1 MNIKSRFKI
10 TCLFFLIFFVA
21 SPVCASDKKD
31 KEKLDRIWARI
42 DEMKTEI
49 VMIEQQMQSLHD
61 AISKAGGEQRTLI
74 TQMIRNLSAIR
85 RGQLTVSAYNNDA
98 ATQVASMGERI
109 TEANERLERLS
120 EQFAALKKVIEDS
133 QNQPAFAQITPGS
146 PEQLFA
152 VAYSDYSRGNDALA
166 LSEFQQYVETYPD
179 SDLADNAE
187 YWIAEIL
194 YAQKRYQDA
203 VDVFSRVFNISPKGD
218 KAVIALYKRALA
230 LEEMGRHDEAVAQ
243 LNAIVKAYPKRQE
256 SEMAKQRLQEWRQ
269 TQATGPFDSDRK

>member
-1 MNIKSRFKI
+1 MSIKPPFKI
-10 TCLFFLIFFVA
+10 TCLFFLMFFVA
-21 SPVCASDKKD
+21 APVCASDKKD
-31 KEKLDRIWARI
+31 KEKLDRISAKI
-42 DEMKTEI
+42 EEVKTGIIMLGQET
-49 VMIEQQMQSLHD
+49 QRLQD
-61 AISKAGGEQRTLI
+61 AISKAGGEHRGLI
-74 TQMIRNLSAIR
+74 TQIVRNLSAIR
-85 RGQLTVSAYNNDA
+85 RGQLTVSSYSNDS

-120 EQFAALKKVIEDS
+120 EQFAALKKLIEDI
-133 QNQPAFAQITPGS
+133 QNRPAFAQITPGS

-152 VAYSDYSRGNDALA
+152 VAYSDYSRGNDSLA

-187 YWIAEIL
+187 YWIGEIL

-203 VDVFSRVFNISPKGD
+203 IDVYSRVFNISPKGD
-218 KAVIALYKRALA
+218 KAVIALYKRAMA
-230 LEEMGRHDEAVAQ
+230 LKEMGRHDEAVAQ

-269 TQATGPFDSDRK
+269 TRATDP